1 MTNQSRQAGKRLR
14 SMVRGFMALLAI
26 LAIAWASFFGI
37 AHLFVYHVNAYKPRT
52 TDDPAMRASFERD
65 YERDIA
71 WNRQSPVF
79 VATLSSFLA
88 VAGLSIGLKR
98 MLRSKKSSVDS
109 PRSKA
114 IVFAC
119 STVTRTIVAGVV
131 LAVIG
136 YGVGILLV
144 MFSDD

>member
-1 MTNQSRQAGKRLR
+1 
-14 SMVRGFMALLAI
+14 
-26 LAIAWASFFGI
+26 
-37 AHLFVYHVNAYKPRT
+37 
-52 TDDPAMRASFERD
+52 MRASFERD